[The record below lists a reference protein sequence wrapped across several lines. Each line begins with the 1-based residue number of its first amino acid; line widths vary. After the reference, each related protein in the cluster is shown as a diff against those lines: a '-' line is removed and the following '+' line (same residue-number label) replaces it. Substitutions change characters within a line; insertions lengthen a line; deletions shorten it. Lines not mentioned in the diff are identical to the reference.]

1 MTFAA
6 DLERFKLGAVA
17 KTDATVRAVTQN
29 LFNSIVLS
37 SPVDTGRF
45 RGNWQISMTAPITSE
60 TERLDPT
67 GATVLAEIAAGI
79 GPAGGKTFLA
89 NNLPYAEVIEFGGY
103 PDPVKQG
110 SWVKGVGWVI
120 KSIGGFSKQAPAG
133 CVRVNM
139 TRIQAILRLA
149 QHG

>member
-6 DLERFKLGAVA
+6 DLHRFSATA
-17 KTDATVRAVTQN
+17 TENTNQTVRAVTTK

-45 RGNWQISMTAPITSE
+45 RGNWQVSLDAPILSE
-60 TERLDPT
+60 IDRTDKN
-67 GATVLAEIAAGI
+67 GATVASDIANVLQPKAGRSYL
-79 GPAGGKTFLA
+79 T

-103 PDPVKQG
+103 PDPVKYG

-120 KSIGGFSKQAPAG
+120 KSAGGYSKQAPAG
-133 CVRVNM
+133 MVRVNM
-139 TRIQAILRLA
+139 TRIAALLKA
-149 QHG
+149 